1 MLVAVL
7 VILLLA
13 LLYKVTQRPSGFPP
27 GVWGWPIV
35 GYVPPRDVP
44 LAQHLNTLRKKFGD
58 IFTMKMGKHMAVILS
73 DFQLIKTAF
82 NKPELQGRPDFFTL
96 KIFTNFKN
104 AGIIS
109 SVGDVW
115 QQNRRF
121 ALQHLKYF
129 GMGKSK
135 LESSVQREALNL
147 LNDLEASVGIPTE
160 LTWNINMAILNVTWQ
175 LAAARSYS
183 VDDKEI
189 LEFFKMV
196 SVNFDIIQGPAAL
209 LDLYPWL
216 IHIMPTFLKNSWMR
230 VNQLDES
237 RERIHSL
244 LKDIIDDH
252 CKTLDTDNPRDYIDV
267 YLTEHLKDDTHL
279 PALGHQD
286 ILTNTEYINLLANLS
301 DLFVAGSETT
311 SSTLRWACLYLA
323 LHPEVQTKIQ
333 KEIDSVVPRDT
344 LPSLEHKEELVYL
357 EATLREVQ
365 RKGTIVPLG
374 VVHSATANTTL
385 AGYSFPEVHIFG
397 PG

>member
-1 MLVAVL
+1 MEAGWRLWEAIWRLYGGCGGSAEGAAAGDLPRMLVAVL

-58 IFTMKMGKHMAVILS
+58 IFTSLT
-73 DFQLIKTAF
+73 TA
-82 NKPELQGRPDFFTL
+82 TL
-96 KIFTNFKN
+96 TC
-104 AGIIS
+104 S
-109 SVGDVW
+109 S
-115 QQNRRF
+115 
-121 ALQHLKYF
+121 
-129 GMGKSK
+129 
-135 LESSVQREALNL
+135 
-147 LNDLEASVGIPTE
+147 
-160 LTWNINMAILNVTWQ
+160 
-175 LAAARSYS
+175 ARSYS

-344 LPSLEHKEELVYL
+344 LPSLEHKEEFVDNF
-357 EATLREVQ
+357 
-365 RKGTIVPLG
+365 G
-374 VVHSATANTTL
+374 VV
-385 AGYSFPEVHIFG
+385 
-397 PG
+397 